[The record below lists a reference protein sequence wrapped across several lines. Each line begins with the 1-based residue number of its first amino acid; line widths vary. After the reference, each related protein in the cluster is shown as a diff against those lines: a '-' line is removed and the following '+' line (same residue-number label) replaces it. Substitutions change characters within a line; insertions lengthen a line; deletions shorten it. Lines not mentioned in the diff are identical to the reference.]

1 MRPWHSLSCL
11 PNCHPL
17 RSSSASLSVCMSVAP
32 TVQTGELPVVRP
44 LAEQSLF
51 NRAAAGVLQAP
62 ISQKKDWK
70 FTGHP
75 ILFNCTQCTR
85 QRRSGTLVPAYFW
98 LLFLRGKSNPGRGA
112 GGPAGAAKKQFTL
125 PPLLYQYYLPGSL
138 RFYEILSSFFRRKE
152 NLVSL
157 HTTATKI
164 SANPASIRPLT

>member
-1 MRPWHSLSCL
+1 MAQSILSAEL
-11 PNCHPL
+11 P
-17 RSSSASLSVCMSVAP
+17 SASFLFCFSFSVHVSSPYRSDRGTPGGAP
-32 TVQTGELPVVRP
+32 PCRHLP
-44 LAEQSLF
+44 F